1 MGLSHIDK
9 DILENVEILA
19 EVTDTLVS
27 WLKLAAETAN
37 SDQMSEREVGETALF
52 ALIGIENGIGAWIDE
67 NKLS

>member
-1 MGLSHIDK
+1 MKLNSEEIVKILNVVIGKTQAVGLSHIDK

-19 EVTDTLVS
+19 EVTDTLV
-27 WLKLAAETAN
+27 
-37 SDQMSEREVGETALF
+37 TALF